1 MMEEFELHEKLCFID
16 KTAFTEKDIS
26 FLDPPLLYNGKVKK
40 ALDAQL
46 PTFAVLDDGKK
57 PDEQLCLL
65 VERDNFWGM
74 GYLPA
79 SQQIRSIDQIK
90 SFLQPYADNDTIRNS
105 IYSFVE
111 QHPSQ
116 KIMFTVTGQDAPV
129 YR

>member
-1 MMEEFELHEKLCFID
+1 M
-16 KTAFTEKDIS
+16 
-26 FLDPPLLYNGKVKK
+26 KK
-40 ALDAQL
+40 ALEALDEQL

-65 VERDNFWGM
+65 VERGNFWGM

-79 SQQIRSIDQIK
+79 SQQINSIEEIK
-90 SFLQPYADNDTIRNS
+90 SFLQPYADHDTIRNS

-116 KIMFTVTGQDAPV
+116 KKIVFTVTKQGDYI